1 VTTTDLEARVRR
13 LEDLEAIRQ
22 LKARYCRLCD
32 DGYQADRLAE
42 LFTEDAI
49 WDGGM
54 LGKANGREGIRRFF
68 QRSPD
73 VIPFAVHMV
82 MNPLLEI
89 ESDDAASGTWYLF
102 QACSYAPENAALWGS
117 ARYDEE
123 YVRVDGEWKFR
134 RLRLTSFFWTPFD
147 QGWMRT
153 LSVFDRGP
161 ERDRDERAPAGA
173 PGERPV
179 AGDPT

>member
-1 VTTTDLEARVRR
+1 VSTRDLETRIRR

-32 DGYQADRLAE
+32 DGYDADRLAD
-42 LFTEDAI
+42 LFTEDAL

-54 LGKANGREGIRRFF
+54 LGKAEGREKIRRFF
-68 QRSPD
+68 QRSPE
-73 VIPFAVHMV
+73 VIPFSVHMV
-82 MNPLLEI
+82 MNPLLSVEG
-89 ESDDAASGTWYLF
+89 DTASGTWYLF

-123 YVRVDGEWKFR
+123 YVRVGEEWKFS

-153 LSVFDRGP
+153 QSVFDRGP
-161 ERDRDERAPAGA
+161 GGTDSGVGADAG
-173 PGERPV
+173 G
-179 AGDPT
+179 